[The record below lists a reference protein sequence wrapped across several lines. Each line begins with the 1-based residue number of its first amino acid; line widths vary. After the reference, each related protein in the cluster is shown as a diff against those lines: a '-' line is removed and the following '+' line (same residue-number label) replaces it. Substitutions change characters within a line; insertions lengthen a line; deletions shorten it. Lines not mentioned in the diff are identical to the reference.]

1 MATIKGPFGL
11 IQDVTIAA
19 TGATAVTI
27 NKTAYNSAIPTLSGN
42 ATLTVTAG
50 ADLQV
55 GEMFHLA
62 IATAATQTFTF
73 AGDIVAPV
81 VTGVAG
87 KTWSQSFV
95 FNGTNFLPT
104 GAKIQVD

>member
-1 MATIKGPFGL
+1 MAIRAPFGEY
-11 IQDVTIAA
+11 QDVTIAA

-27 NKTAYNSAIPTLSGN
+27 NKTAYNSAIPTLTGN

-50 ADLQV
+50 ADLEV
-55 GEMFHLA
+55 GSELNLVVKTT
-62 IATAATQTFTF
+62 ATETFTF
-73 AGDIVAPV
+73 AGDIIAPV

-87 KTWSQSFV
+87 KTWSQGFK
-95 FNGTNFLPT
+95 FNGTSFYPV